1 MDQFSLFAR
10 GLVQLNN
17 ANAVPVV
24 CAASMATKQRKWKE
38 KSPTENQHICLAEHQ
53 KAIASIFSFFYIT
66 LKNESTKHIAR
77 VTPSGSVVLWS
88 LLCTL

>member
-17 ANAVPVV
+17 ANAVPGKWRGQHGNQ
-24 CAASMATKQRKWKE
+24 AAKMEGEESNRK
-38 KSPTENQHICLAEHQ
+38 PTYLFGG
-53 KAIASIFSFFYIT
+53 ASKGHCKHFLFFYIT